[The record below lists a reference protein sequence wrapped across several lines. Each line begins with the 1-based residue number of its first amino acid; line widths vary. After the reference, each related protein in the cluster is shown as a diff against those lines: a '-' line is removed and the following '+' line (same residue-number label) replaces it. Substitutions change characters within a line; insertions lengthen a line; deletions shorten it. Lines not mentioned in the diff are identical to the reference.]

1 VTFEGLLKTNQTCSC
16 NFETLFCARV
26 CFYFWHLI
34 TYYSYSLLADLTGD
48 HFLSLVGNES
58 KKEVSFS
65 GGEGNEKIDQ
75 SAVINLKIV
84 SHPF

>member
-1 VTFEGLLKTNQTCSC
+1 
-16 NFETLFCARV
+16 
-26 CFYFWHLI
+26 
-34 TYYSYSLLADLTGD
+34 
-48 HFLSLVGNES
+48 VGNES